1 MNRHSSYW
9 LHACAWIALY
19 FISALPFHHTVPVSP
34 VRFIEAGVLTFTLML
49 VFYTN
54 YFWLIPKKYVE
65 GKRRLYWI
73 VNIVLI
79 LTLGIAE
86 HFLLWRMYLVMDEE
100 FKANPDFSLN
110 MHLLYTARNVFNL
123 MMAAAIASTIVLSE
137 QWHDSR
143 DARLKA
149 EAEAK
154 EAELKNL
161 RSQINP
167 HFLLNTLNNI
177 YALTAFDKEK
187 AQDAIQELSKMLRHM
202 LYDNQQPLVSLTEE
216 VQFMENYVNLMKL
229 RLSANVEVNFK
240 SAISHPDTTVAP
252 LIFISLVENA
262 FKHGVS
268 PTEPSFI
275 NIDVGAD
282 EKTIVCDIE
291 NSYFP
296 KSRRDHSGHGIGL
309 QQVQR
314 RLALLYSNRY
324 NWNKGLSEDGKT
336 YRSRIEI
343 NI

>member
-1 MNRHSSYW
+1 M
-9 LHACAWIALY
+9 LHVCVWIALY
-19 FISALPFHHTVPVSP
+19 FISALPFHHSVPLSL
-34 VRFIEAGVLTFTLML
+34 VRFVEAGVLTSMLML

-65 GKRRLYWI
+65 GNHRLFWI

-79 LTLGIAE
+79 LTVGIAE
-86 HFLLWRMYLVMDEE
+86 HFFLWKMYLVMDEE
-100 FKANPDFSLN
+100 FRANPDSSVKMNLVYIF
-110 MHLLYTARNVFNL
+110 RNLFNL
-123 MMAAAIASTIVLSE
+123 SMAAAIALTIVLSE
-137 QWHDSR
+137 QWHESL
-143 DARLKA
+143 DAKLNA

-187 AQDAIQELSKMLRHM
+187 AQEAIQELSKLLRHM
-202 LYDNQQPLVSLTEE
+202 LYDNQQPLVSLSQE

-229 RLSANVEVNFK
+229 RLPANVDVKF
-240 SAISHPDTTVAP
+240 SAHCDSPDVPVAP

-268 PTEPSFI
+268 STEPSFI
-275 NIDVGAD
+275 DIQLSSDD
-282 EKTIVCDIE
+282 QRIVCDIE
-291 NSYFP
+291 NSNFP
-296 KSRRDHSGHGIGL
+296 KDAQDRSGHGIGL
-309 QQVQR
+309 QQVER
-314 RLALLYSNRY
+314 RLALVYPQRY
-324 NWNKGLSEDGKT
+324 QWTKGVSEDGKK

-343 NI
+343 QR

>member
-1 MNRHSSYW
+1 MTSM
-9 LHACAWIALY
+9 
-19 FISALPFHHTVPVSP
+19 
-34 VRFIEAGVLTFTLML
+34 LML

-65 GKRRLYWI
+65 GNHRLFWI

-79 LTLGIAE
+79 LTVGIAE
-86 HFLLWRMYLVMDEE
+86 HFFLWKMYLVMDEE
-100 FKANPDFSLN
+100 FRANPDSSVKMNLVYIF
-110 MHLLYTARNVFNL
+110 RNLFNL
-123 MMAAAIASTIVLSE
+123 SMAAAIALTIVLSE
-137 QWHDSR
+137 QWHESL
-143 DARLKA
+143 DAKLNA

-187 AQDAIQELSKMLRHM
+187 AQEAIQELSKLLRHM
-202 LYDNQQPLVSLTEE
+202 LYDNQQPLVSLSQE

-229 RLSANVEVNFK
+229 RLPANVDVKF
-240 SAISHPDTTVAP
+240 SAHCDSPDVPVAP

-268 PTEPSFI
+268 STEPSFI
-275 NIDVGAD
+275 DIQLSSDD
-282 EKTIVCDIE
+282 QRIVCDIE
-291 NSYFP
+291 NSNFP
-296 KSRRDHSGHGIGL
+296 KDAQDRSGHGIGL
-309 QQVQR
+309 QQVER
-314 RLALLYSNRY
+314 RLALVYPQRY
-324 NWNKGLSEDGKT
+324 QWTKGVSEDGKK

-343 NI
+343 QR

>member
-1 MNRHSSYW
+1 M
-9 LHACAWIALY
+9 
-19 FISALPFHHTVPVSP
+19 
-34 VRFIEAGVLTFTLML
+34 LML

-65 GKRRLYWI
+65 GNHRLFWI

-79 LTLGIAE
+79 LTVGIAE
-86 HFLLWRMYLVMDEE
+86 HFFLWKMYLVMDEE
-100 FKANPDFSLN
+100 FRANPDSSVKMNLVYIF
-110 MHLLYTARNVFNL
+110 RNLFNL
-123 MMAAAIASTIVLSE
+123 SMAAAIALTIVLSE
-137 QWHDSR
+137 QWHESL
-143 DARLKA
+143 DAKLNA

-187 AQDAIQELSKMLRHM
+187 AQEAIQELSKLLRHM
-202 LYDNQQPLVSLTEE
+202 LYDNQQPLVSLSQE

-229 RLSANVEVNFK
+229 RLPANVDVKF
-240 SAISHPDTTVAP
+240 SAHCDSPDVPVAP

-268 PTEPSFI
+268 STEPSFI
-275 NIDVGAD
+275 DIQLSSDD
-282 EKTIVCDIE
+282 QRIVCDIE
-291 NSYFP
+291 NSNFP
-296 KSRRDHSGHGIGL
+296 KDAQDRSGHGIGL
-309 QQVQR
+309 QQVER
-314 RLALLYSNRY
+314 RLALVYPQRY
-324 NWNKGLSEDGKT
+324 QWTKGVSEDGKK

-343 NI
+343 QR